1 MERLLGRLPGVMK
14 AKADQHTQTV
24 RLTLDTEQTPLE
36 EVHERFSLAGFHPW

>member
-14 AKADQHTQTV
+14 AKADHQTQTV

-36 EVHERFSLAGFHPW
+36 EVRERLNLAGFPPG

>member
-24 RLTLDTEQTPLE
+24 RMTLDTEKTPLE
-36 EVHERFSLAGFHPW
+36 EVRAKLSVAGFPSG